1 MQHLFGMVS
10 LTHSIL
16 LRGNQHGIAHLPA
29 DAYKFYY
36 SFITVTLTSPGRCPV
51 LNHVT
56 ALAVQP
62 GRAGAYASS
71 PEGWRTFH
79 PKRLP
84 PDPPLQLSPDGLGLL
99 ATASTELGRLD
110 GEAEIVPD
118 PDFFVYSYVRKE
130 AVLSSQIEGT
140 RSSLVDLL
148 DFEAGAER
156 PHYPRDVRE
165 VANYVEALNYA
176 HARIQSGEPISLQ
189 LIQDTHRILLR
200 GVRGGRMHPGHL
212 KTRQNWIGLDDSP
225 ATADYVPPP
234 PSETPSLMEDL
245 VAYLQAESAEAPL
258 LRAGIAHS
266 QFETIHPFLDGNGRI
281 GRLLVALLLLKCK
294 SLRRPILYL
303 SYYFLKNREDYT
315 RRLQRVRDDGDWE
328 GWLEFFLKGV
338 RDTSIQATETARA
351 ILGLKTQHEEL
362 VDSNLGKR
370 SGGGHQLLARLY
382 RQPVISVNEVRKVI
396 GTTYPP
402 ANELVEQF
410 VKLQLLTEV
419 TGQKRNRFFR
429 YQPYIDIL
437 RRD

>member
-1 MQHLFGMVS
+1 M
-10 LTHSIL
+10 
-16 LRGNQHGIAHLPA
+16 
-29 DAYKFYY
+29 
-36 SFITVTLTSPGRCPV
+36 
-51 LNHVT
+51 LNHVV
-56 ALAVQP
+56 AVTIQP
-62 GRAGAYASS
+62 GRAGTYATS

-79 PKRLP
+79 PKKLP
-84 PDPPLQLSPDGLGLL
+84 PDPPVQLSAGGLGLL

-156 PHYPRDVRE
+156 PYYPRDVRE
-165 VANYVEALNYA
+165 VANYVAALDYA
-176 HARIQSGEPISLQ
+176 HGRIRSGEPISLH

-212 KTRQNWIGLDDSP
+212 KTRQNWIGVDDSP

-234 PSETPSLMEDL
+234 PSDTPDLMDDL
-245 VAYLQAESAEAPL
+245 VSYLQSESNEAPL
-258 LRAGIAHS
+258 LRAGVAHS

-294 SLRRPILYL
+294 SLRRPVLYL
-303 SYYFLKNREDYT
+303 SYYFLKNRDEYT
-315 RRLQRVRDDGDWE
+315 RRLQHVRDDGDWE
-328 GWLEFFLKGV
+328 GWLEFFFKGV

-351 ILGLKTQHEEL
+351 ILELRTQHANL
-362 VDSNLGKR
+362 IGSKLGKR
-370 SGGGHQLLARLY
+370 SGSGHQLLATLY
-382 RQPVISVNEVRKVI
+382 KQPVISVNEVSKVI

-402 ANELVEQF
+402 ANELVEHF
-410 VKLQLLTEV
+410 VELDLLKEV

>member
-1 MQHLFGMVS
+1 
-10 LTHSIL
+10 
-16 LRGNQHGIAHLPA
+16 
-29 DAYKFYY
+29 
-36 SFITVTLTSPGRCPV
+36 V
-51 LNHVT
+51 LNPVS
-56 ALAVQP
+56 ALAIHP
-62 GRAGAYASS
+62 GRAGNYATSA
-71 PEGWRTFH
+71 EGWRTFH

-84 PDPPLQLSPDGLGLL
+84 PDPPLQLSPEGLGLL

-140 RSSLVDLL
+140 RSSLVDLF

-165 VANYVEALNYA
+165 VANYVSALDHA
-176 HARIQSGEPISLQ
+176 HGRIRSGEPISLQ
-189 LIQDTHRILLR
+189 LIQDTHKILLQ
-200 GVRGGRMHPGHL
+200 GVRGYRTHPGRL
-212 KTRQNWIGLDDSP
+212 KTRQNWIGADDSP

-234 PSETPSLMEDL
+234 PAETPALMEDL
-245 VAYLQAESAEAPL
+245 VSYLQIESPEAPL
-258 LRAGIAHS
+258 LRAGVAHS

-294 SLRRPILYL
+294 SLRRPVLYL
-303 SYYFLKNREDYT
+303 SYFFLKNREEYT
-315 RRLQRVRDDGDWE
+315 RRLQHVRDSGDWE
-328 GWLEFFLKGV
+328 GWLEFFFRGV
-338 RDTSIQATETARA
+338 RETSIQATETARA
-351 ILGLKTQHEEL
+351 ILQLKTEHAEL
-362 VDSNLGKR
+362 IGSKLGKR
-370 SGGGHQLLARLY
+370 AGGGHRLLARLY
-382 RQPVISVNEVRKVI
+382 QQPVISVNEVSRVT

-402 ANELVEQF
+402 ANELVDQF
-410 VKLQLLTEV
+410 VKLNLLTEV

>member
-1 MQHLFGMVS
+1 M
-10 LTHSIL
+10 
-16 LRGNQHGIAHLPA
+16 
-29 DAYKFYY
+29 
-36 SFITVTLTSPGRCPV
+36 
-51 LNHVT
+51 LNHVS
-56 ALAVQP
+56 ALAVHP
-62 GRAGAYASS
+62 GRAGDYVTSE
-71 PEGWRTFH
+71 EGWRTFH

-84 PDPPLQLSPDGLGLL
+84 PDPPLQLSPEGQGLL

-165 VANYVEALNYA
+165 VANYVNALDHA
-176 HARIQSGEPISLQ
+176 HGRIRSGEPISLR
-189 LIQDTHRILLR
+189 LIQDTHKILLH
-200 GVRGGRMHPGHL
+200 GVRGYRTHPGRL
-212 KTRQNWIGLDDSP
+212 KTRQNWIGVDNSP

-234 PSETPSLMEDL
+234 PSETPPLMEDL
-245 VAYLQAESAEAPL
+245 VSYLQAESVEAPL
-258 LRAGIAHS
+258 LRAGVAHS

-303 SYYFLKNREDYT
+303 SYFFLKNREEYT

-328 GWLEFFLKGV
+328 GWLEFFFKGV

-351 ILGLKTQHEEL
+351 ILELKTEHTEL
-362 VDSNLGKR
+362 VGNKLGKR
-370 SGGGHQLLARLY
+370 AGGGIRLLARLY
-382 RQPVISVNEVRKVI
+382 QRPVISVNEVRRVT

-402 ANELVEQF
+402 ANKLVDQF
-410 VKLQLLTEV
+410 VKLDLLTEV

>member
-1 MQHLFGMVS
+1 MLNRVAS
-10 LTHSIL
+10 LT
-16 LRGNQHGIAHLPA
+16 
-29 DAYKFYY
+29 Y
-36 SFITVTLTSPGRCPV
+36 
-51 LNHVT
+51 
-56 ALAVQP
+56 QP
-62 GRAGAYASS
+62 GRAGIYRTSK
-71 PEGWRTFH
+71 EGWKTFY
-79 PKRLP
+79 PK
-84 PDPPLQLSPDGLGLL
+84 QLSPEPAIRLSPEGLGLL

-156 PHYPRDVRE
+156 PSYPRDVRE
-165 VANYVEALNYA
+165 VANYVNALNQA
-176 HARIQSGEPISLQ
+176 LARIRSGEAISLQ
-189 LIQDTHRILLR
+189 LIQDTHKVLLH
-200 GVRGGRMHPGHL
+200 GVRGNRLHPGRL
-212 KTRQNWIGLDDSP
+212 KIRQNWIGLDDSP

-234 PSETPSLMEDL
+234 PDETPRLMEDL
-245 VAYLQAESAEAPL
+245 VAYLGADSLEAPL
-258 LRAGIAHS
+258 LRAGVVHS

-281 GRLLVALLLLKCK
+281 GRLLVALLLLKCRA
-294 SLRRPILYL
+294 LRRPVLYL
-303 SYYFLKNREDYT
+303 SYFFLKSRDEYT

-328 GWLEFFLKGV
+328 GWLEFFFRGV

-351 ILGLKTQHEEL
+351 ILALRTTHESL
-362 VDSNLGKR
+362 IGDKLGKR
-370 SGGGHQLLARLY
+370 SGGGHRLLSQLY
-382 RQPVISVNEVRKVI
+382 QQPVISVKEVAKVI

-402 ANELVEQF
+402 ANELVDQF
-410 VKLQLLTEV
+410 VNLGLLAEV